1 MFTSDD
7 FGTIADNDD
16 DLSEDIYSIG
26 DFDSEDDIALVDN
39 NGDGVYETAI
49 QGFDTDDDGQ
59 IDTWEMATDLDN
71 DGFADQTSFMEG
83 IDSDADGQ
91 IDTWA
96 VSRDLDNDG
105 IIDDVSIAQGFDTDN
120 DGQFDT
126 LEIAADVDNDG
137 IVDAVANYEMEDTS
151 VGDGYAWED
160 SEAYLES
167 EEYSISVD
175 DNIVGNPESDLDNW
189 HQQTYGDTCAIASQE
204 FILDELT
211 GQDFSEDELRQE
223 AIDNGWYT
231 PGGGTPMDCMGNL
244 LEAHG
249 IDVERRDSCTFEDLA
264 EQLDQGQNVMVALDS
279 DEIWNPGGFDTDD
292 LLTDL
297 VGMPGQG
304 ANHAVQ
310 VIGIDN
316 SDSDNPMVILNDPGH
331 PEGQGITVPAEQ
343 FIDAWEDSGQYMVYT
358 TGETYQGDE
367 LTVAQADVGESM
379 LGDYYD
385 DDDSVEYNTSWGD
398 YYSDWAAS
406 NDYQGYDSSTESSYA
421 TEYYD
426 NAAWEAEHSWSSYY

>member
-7 FGTIADNDD
+7 FGLIADNDD
-16 DLSEDIYSIG
+16 DFSEDIYSTD
-26 DFDSEDDIALVDN
+26 DFDSEDDITLVDYD
-39 NGDGVYETAI
+39 GDGIYETAI
-49 QGFDTDDDGQ
+49 QGFDTDG
-59 IDTWEMATDLDN
+59 
-71 DGFADQTSFMEG
+71 
-83 IDSDADGQ
+83 DSQ

-96 VSRDLDNDG
+96 FARDLDNDG
-105 IIDDVSIAQGFDTDN
+105 TIDDFSVAQGFDTNGDN
-120 DGQFDT
+120 QIDT
-126 LEIAADVDNDG
+126 IEIAIDVNNDG
-137 IVDAVANYEMEDTS
+137 IVDAFASYEVEDTN
-151 VGDGYAWED
+151 VADVYAWED

-167 EEYSISVD
+167 EEYSLSVD
-175 DNIVGNPESDLDNW
+175 DKIIGDPENYLDNW
-189 HQQTYGDTCAIASQE
+189 HVQTYGDTCAIASQE

-249 IDVERRDSCTFEDLA
+249 IDVERKDSCTFEDLA
-264 EQLDQGQNVMVALDS
+264 EQLDQGQNVIVALDS
-279 DEIWNPGGFDTDD
+279 DEIWNPEGFDTDD
-292 LLTDL
+292 LLSDL
-297 VGMPGQG
+297 VGMPGQD

-316 SDSDNPMVILNDPGH
+316 SDPDNPMVILNDPGH

-358 TGETYQGDE
+358 TGNTVQEKESTDLDFGGRDIE
-367 LTVAQADVGESM
+367 L

-385 DDDSVEYNTSWGD
+385 DDDGWGD
-398 YYSDWAAS
+398 YYEEYSDWHAS
-406 NDYQGYDSSTESSYA
+406 WGDWYSEQAEYNDYHGYYDWGS
-421 TEYYD
+421 YYD
-426 NAAWEAEHSWSSYY
+426 NAASYEYDRAVYYESYY